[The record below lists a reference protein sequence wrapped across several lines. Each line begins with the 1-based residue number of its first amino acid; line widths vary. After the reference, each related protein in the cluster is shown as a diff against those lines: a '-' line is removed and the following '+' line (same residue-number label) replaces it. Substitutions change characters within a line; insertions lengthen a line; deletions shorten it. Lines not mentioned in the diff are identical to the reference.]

1 MNEVGSEGK
10 AKSAAPNGQYTSR
23 GTDTYAAADPGFSHH
38 TSQVL
43 EAGAI
48 WRYYD
53 VGNVWNDPRVS
64 ESSD

>member
-10 AKSAAPNGQYTSR
+10 AKSTAPNGQYASR
-23 GTDTYAAADPGFSHH
+23 GMDTSAAANPGSSHH

-48 WRYYD
+48 WRYCD

-64 ESSD
+64 DSSD